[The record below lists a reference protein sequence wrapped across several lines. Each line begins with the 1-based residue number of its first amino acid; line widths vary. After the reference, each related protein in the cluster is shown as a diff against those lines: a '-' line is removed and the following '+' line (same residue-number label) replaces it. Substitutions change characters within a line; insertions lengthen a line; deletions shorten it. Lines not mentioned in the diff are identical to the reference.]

1 MAISADSLVIP
12 LKQLSS
18 EELQILSSRLIQGN
32 ECTNYNTKKEQRRK
46 RVSGQ
51 AQREDPFE
59 K

>member
-1 MAISADSLVIP
+1 MAISVDSLVIP

-18 EELQILSSRLIQGN
+18 EELQTQLQTESRN

-46 RVSGQ
+46 RISGQ

>member
-1 MAISADSLVIP
+1 MAISVDSLVIP

-18 EELQILSSRLIQGN
+18 EELQTESRN

-46 RVSGQ
+46 RISGQ